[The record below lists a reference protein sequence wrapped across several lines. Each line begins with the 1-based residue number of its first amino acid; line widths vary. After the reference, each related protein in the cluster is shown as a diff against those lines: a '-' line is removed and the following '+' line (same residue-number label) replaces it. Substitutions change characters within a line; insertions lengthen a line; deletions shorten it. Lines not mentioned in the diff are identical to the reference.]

1 MDISI
6 KASHYEIVQPD
17 ENDLVFCFHGQG
29 IYLTDAKKVPTYRE
43 FLAFSKSVSSCYC
56 FAETS
61 DQRYLLIEDV
71 EILCE
76 KPEISLVFLK
86 QLAHALPQALFSVA
100 LQACHLN
107 YWRKTHRFCGCCGTK
122 LVEMENERARR
133 CESCMHVTYPRIS
146 PCIIV
151 LVARGEEM
159 LLARSAHFS
168 PEVYS
173 TLAGFI
179 EPGESAEEAVHRE
192 ILEEVGVHVKNVRYF
207 SSQPWPFPDSLM
219 LAFTADYESGEISI
233 DPKEI
238 EDAKWYGPEN
248 LPKLPTTFSIAR
260 ALIEQHLR
268 VHGLQTKY

>member
-1 MDISI
+1 
-6 KASHYEIVQPD
+6 
-17 ENDLVFCFHGQG
+17 
-29 IYLTDAKKVPTYRE
+29 
-43 FLAFSKSVSSCYC
+43 
-56 FAETS
+56 
-61 DQRYLLIEDV
+61 
-71 EILCE
+71 
-76 KPEISLVFLK
+76 
-86 QLAHALPQALFSVA
+86 
-100 LQACHLN
+100 
-107 YWRKTHRFCGCCGTK
+107 
-122 LVEMENERARR
+122 
-133 CESCMHVTYPRIS
+133 MHVTYPRIS